1 MCLVHV
7 CQSCIVFIYVTPSL
21 FHRWP
26 DLQDVFD
33 HQRSFPWQCLY
44 QVRLCFSRD
53 LRQLL
58 SDMSRRFY
66 KREEISNSELTDF
79 GKMMQMYEYGY
90 AFMVNE
96 LMSIVNDDDV

>member
-1 MCLVHV
+1 
-7 CQSCIVFIYVTPSL
+7 
-21 FHRWP
+21 
-26 DLQDVFD
+26 
-33 HQRSFPWQCLY
+33 
-44 QVRLCFSRD
+44 
-53 LRQLL
+53 
-58 SDMSRRFY
+58 MSRRFY